1 MRELDGRGKPC
12 PQPVLLV
19 KQAVDAGHAAFSI
32 LVDNRAAVENVTRFG
47 QKSGYRIQVEE
58 LQGCWR
64 VTGTRSEK
72 ASGEKAAET
81 GLPVRRTQTGQAPG
95 AATLVEAVCGTPVQ
109 TLVIQSPALGRDDE
123 ELGRRLIKILLD
135 TLAANETRPRTII
148 LLNAGVKLACE
159 GSEVLEALRD
169 LEEKGVRILACGT
182 CLNHFNLNQ
191 ALKVGKPTNA
201 YEVVNTL
208 LLGGVLV
215 WG

>member
-19 KQAVDAGHAAFSI
+19 KEAADAGEAAFSI
-32 LVDNRAAVENVTRFG
+32 LVDNRAAVENVTRYG

-58 LQGCWR
+58 LQGYWR
-64 VTGTRSEK
+64 VTGTKE
-72 ASGEKAAET
+72 GEAGAGE
-81 GLPVRRTQTGQAPG
+81 PPETGQAPG
-95 AATLVEAVCGTPVQ
+95 VATPAEVVCGTAVQ
-109 TLVIQSPALGRDDE
+109 TLVIQSRTLGRDDE
-123 ELGRRLIKILLD
+123 ELGRKLIKILLD
-135 TLAANETRPRTII
+135 TLVANETRPRTII

-182 CLNHFNLNQ
+182 CLNHFNLNH
-191 ALKVGKPTNA
+191 ALRVGQQTNA
-201 YEVVNTL
+201 YEVVNIL
-208 LLGGVLV
+208 LAGNVLV

>member
-1 MRELDGRGKPC
+1 MHELDGRGKPC

-47 QKSGYRIQVEE
+47 QKSGYRIRVEE
-58 LQGCWR
+58 LPGYWR
-64 VTGTRSEK
+64 ITGTRETTGAEK
-72 ASGEKAAET
+72 AGENGRAHETAPPAEAAY
-81 GLPVRRTQTGQAPG
+81 QI
-95 AATLVEAVCGTPVQ
+95 PVQ
-109 TLVIQSPALGRDDE
+109 TLVIQSQNLGRDDE
-123 ELGRRLIKILLD
+123 ELGRRLMKILLD

-182 CLNHFNLNQ
+182 CLNHFDLNR
-191 ALKVGKPTNA
+191 ALRVGQPTNA
-201 YEVVNTL
+201 YEVLNIL
-208 LLGGVLV
+208 LLGGVLI

>member
-1 MRELDGRGKPC
+1 
-12 PQPVLLV
+12 V
-19 KQAVDAGHAAFSI
+19 KQTVDAGEAAFSI

-64 VTGTRSEK
+64 VKGTKDKKAGEEK
-72 ASGEKAAET
+72 APET
-81 GLPVRRTQTGQAPG
+81 GRAPG
-95 AATLVEAVCGTPVQ
+95 AATPAGVVCGASVQ
-109 TLVIQSPALGRDDE
+109 TLVIQSQTLGRDDE
-123 ELGRRLIKILLD
+123 ELGRKLIKILLD
-135 TLAANETRPRTII
+135 TLVANETRPRTII

-159 GSEVLEALRD
+159 GSEVLEALHD
-169 LEEKGVRILACGT
+169 LAEKGVRILACGT
-182 CLNHFNLNQ
+182 CLNHFNLNH
-191 ALKVGKPTNA
+191 ALRVGQPTNA

>member
-19 KQAVDAGHAAFSI
+19 KEAVDAGNAAFTI

-47 QKSGYRIQVEE
+47 QNNGYRITVEE

-64 VTGTRSEK
+64 VIGTKAEK
-72 ASGEKAAET
+72 AEDTKAKRA
-81 GLPVRRTQTGQAPG
+81 GGVPASVAPL
-95 AATLVEAVCGTPVQ
+95 AAACPAAVQ
-109 TLVIQSPALGRDDE
+109 TLVIQSQTIGRDDE
-123 ELGRRLIKILLD
+123 ELGRRLMKNLIE
-135 TLAANETRPRTII
+135 TLAVNESRPRTVI
-148 LLNAGVKLACE
+148 LMNAGVKFACE

-169 LEEKGVRILACGT
+169 LEGKGVRILACGT
-182 CLNHFNLNQ
+182 CLNHFDLNR
-191 ALKVGKPTNA
+191 ALRVGQPTNA
-201 YEVVNTL
+201 YEVLNLL

>member
-1 MRELDGRGKPC
+1 MREIDARGKPC

-19 KQAVDAGHAAFSI
+19 KQAVDAGEAAFSI

-58 LQGCWR
+58 FQGCWR
-64 VTGTRSEK
+64 VTGARSEK
-72 ASGEKAAET
+72 GSGEKAPET
-81 GLPVRRTQTGQAPG
+81 FQAPG
-95 AATLVEAVCGTPVQ
+95 AATPPEVVCGTPVQ
-109 TLVIQSPALGRDDE
+109 TLVIQSQSLGRDDE
-123 ELGRRLIKILLD
+123 ELGRKLIKILLD
-135 TLAANETRPRTII
+135 TLAVNETRPRTII
-148 LLNAGVKLACE
+148 LLNAGVKLACD
-159 GSEVLEALRD
+159 GSEVLEALHD

-208 LLGGVLV
+208 LRGGVLV